1 MPLFWPARLE
11 VVLVYNRGM
20 RVPYGSPREFGWLG
34 LFAVGALALLPLSST
49 GFAPW
54 FHRLLG
60 TTYGAVEDYLSW
72 RDAFEVWA
80 DVHGHNLVTGEEV
93 DARYRI
99 VDALHTE
106 ELVVEDDAG
115 RAYRVGLGQDA
126 DITVTRVTAW
136 RGNPVTVRS
145 EQVQV
150 VGRSVAQLIAGLPG
164 QALRIHLTGTLKLE
178 EPPELPAVSGRMRR
192 VGANGAIV
200 QLRAATPGELALLSR
215 HVIEDGSVVVRSE
228 FAAGTSASGTVT
240 LPAEPGRV
248 FTLRL
253 PDLPDL
259 AGLVVQEG
267 DEVVAG
273 QPVARYIGE
282 AALARAEAG
291 VEDAERVLE
300 AAEAAVEDADRAGAL
315 EARTA
320 RDAVVRAQREAERV
334 RGLVAAGAAPRTS
347 LVDAE
352 ERSRDA
358 RAAEIALLTKATSDR
373 EAGRRRIDEARVRV
387 RRARD
392 EVAAQEEAQWVRT
405 PVAGKVLAVHVDA
418 AQHGQ
423 LDAKLNLLSPE

>member
-1 MPLFWPARLE
+1 MSLGMGPTAGGALLPDIDTTTSGIGRWIKPLSGMLERKLGHRTLTHTLLGFAGLALVTAPLLVVSRAAWAWLIVGALTHILLDTANITGVPLFWPARLE

-72 RDAFEVWA
+72 RDAYEVWA

-150 VGRSVAQLIAGLPG
+150 VGRI
-164 QALRIHLTGTLKLE
+164 
-178 EPPELPAVSGRMRR
+178 
-192 VGANGAIV
+192 
-200 QLRAATPGELALLSR
+200 
-215 HVIEDGSVVVRSE
+215 
-228 FAAGTSASGTVT
+228 
-240 LPAEPGRV
+240 
-248 FTLRL
+248 
-253 PDLPDL
+253 
-259 AGLVVQEG
+259 VVQEG

-273 QPVARYIGE
+273 QPVARDIDE

-300 AAEAAVEDADRAGAL
+300 AAEAGMADADRAGAL

-320 RDAVVRAQREAERV
+320 LRRSD
-334 RGLVAAGAAPRTS
+334 AGAARDGAS
-347 LVDAE
+347 ARARRGGGGAAGVAR
-352 ERSRDA
+352 RSRVSLPG
-358 RAAEIALLTKATSDR
+358 RACREDR
-373 EAGRRRIDEARVRV
+373 GAHEGYA
-387 RRARD
+387 
-392 EVAAQEEAQWVRT
+392 
-405 PVAGKVLAVHVDA
+405 
-418 AQHGQ
+418 
-423 LDAKLNLLSPE
+423 